1 MGLNTSADF
10 AATAGE
16 PDSDVYRGTILYARL
31 SPISTVELFKHRQC
45 YYRGAAA
52 ISLRS
57 A

>member
-1 MGLNTSADF
+1 MGINTSADF

-31 SPISTVELFKHRQC
+31 WLISTVELFKHRQC
-45 YYRGAAA
+45 YCRGAGA
-52 ISLRS
+52 ISQRS